1 MNEAT
6 DEIDLLRIVGVLWR
20 RKLLMLAIA
29 TPFAIAAGIYALL
42 AQSVYSAEAKVLF
55 EPNYAIASGSDFQ
68 SGNALSRM
76 ESEVQIARSEE
87 IILNVIKDLNLAADR
102 RFDRRGRSLDTIAD
116 QVTSADLSQS
126 DAIQSLERIRRQVE
140 SMVDVRQLNRSTLL
154 SFTAE
159 TPYPDLSASL
169 SNSFA
174 DNYISSQINSK
185 VSSAVESL
193 RVVRAAVEE
202 AGEKLEQSQLS
213 LSQYLLDNAQE
224 ISFQSGNVD
233 IALLADD
240 LEATQAAVNQAVAN
254 KERLQDFVA
263 RGNFEALETEFAV
276 SSGDDLLAEL
286 QAQVYFELE
295 SQRRDLVEK
304 VQSQGATEDLRARL
318 DGIEAE
324 ISSLANERL
333 DQLIEEAA
341 VQQEKQAS
349 IRGQLEVEIFS
360 ADLPPEIASDL
371 FKLQSD
377 ATSSRE
383 QYVSLVDRA
392 DELAVQTRTQV
403 ADSRIVARA
412 TIPLGPSGPN
422 RKGIFAIGAVL
433 GLVFA
438 VGAALLIDVVWGGIS
453 SSKELEERLGSE
465 RFAIIPRVKL
475 AKKTV
480 QNYILDDPFGTLAES
495 LRMLRA
501 EIIKSVKQK
510 RAGSEELGA
519 GSMDSNA
526 DTQIDTATVVC
537 ITSSL
542 PNEGKSTTAL
552 GLAIISAMSGQRVCL
567 IDFDFRR
574 PSLSDYTGLEPN
586 PDLAAYL
593 KGLSDGFSMQ
603 SLDYDFGAG
612 ELEIITGARREHIN
626 ADQAISSGHLKV
638 LMDELRRDYDLVIID
653 TPPVLAVAETQFLA
667 QYSDQS
673 IYCVRENYASRAAI
687 DQSFAKMRSAVGDQ
701 NAITIALTLSASSK
715 NSYYYASKSY
725 AEST

>member
-1 MNEAT
+1 MNETT

-29 TPFAIAAGIYALL
+29 IPFAIAAGIYALL
-42 AQSVYSAEAKVLF
+42 APSVYSAEAKVLF
-55 EPNYAIASGSDFQ
+55 EPNYAVASGSDFQ

-87 IILNVIKDLNLAADR
+87 IILNVIKDLNLAADL

-159 TPYPDLSASL
+159 TLYPDLSASL

-276 SSGDDLLAEL
+276 SAGDDILAEL

-383 QYVSLVDRA
+383 QYVNLVDRA

-412 TIPLGPSGPN
+412 TIPLRPSGPN
-422 RKGIFAIGAVL
+422 RSGILAIGAIL

-453 SSKELEERLGSE
+453 SGKELEERLGTE
-465 RFAIIPRVKL
+465 RYAIIPRVKL
-475 AKKTV
+475 TKKPI
-480 QNYILDDPFGTLAES
+480 QELFSDPFGTFAES
-495 LRMLRA
+495 LRMLRS
-501 EIIKSVKQK
+501 EISKSAK
-510 RAGSEELGA
+510 REEAGSDALTA
-519 GSMDSNA
+519 RSMNWTA
-526 DTQIDTATVVC
+526 DNQIRTSTVVC
-537 ITSSL
+537 VTSSV
-542 PNEGKSTTAL
+542 PTEGKSTTAL
-552 GLAIISAMSGQRVCL
+552 GLAVVSAMSGLRVCL
-567 IDFDFRR
+567 VDFDFRR
-574 PSLSDYTGLEPN
+574 PSLNDYTGLEAN
-586 PDLAAYL
+586 PELAAYFQ
-593 KGLSDGFSMQ
+593 GQSDGFSIQ
-603 SLDYDFGAG
+603 SLDFDFGAG
-612 ELEIITGARREHIN
+612 DLDIITGAPGGRIN
-626 ADQAISSGHLKV
+626 ADQAISSGQLKV
-638 LMDELRRDYDLVIID
+638 LIDDLRRDYDYVVVD
-653 TPPVLAVAETQFLA
+653 TAPVLAVAETQFIA
-667 QYSDQS
+667 QFSDQLV
-673 IYCVRENYASRAAI
+673 YCVRENYASRAVI
-687 DQSFAKMRSAVGDQ
+687 DQSFEKMKSAVGDR
-701 NAITIALTLSASSK
+701 NALTIALTLSTSGK
-715 NSYYYASKSY
+715 NRYYYAYKSY

>member
-1 MNEAT
+1 MNEAS

-20 RKLLMLAIA
+20 RKFLMLSVAAPIA
-29 TPFAIAAGIYALL
+29 LAAGIYALL

-55 EPNYAIASGSDFQ
+55 EPNYAVASGADFQ

-87 IILNVIKDLNLAADR
+87 IILNVIRDLNLAADV

-116 QVTSADLSQS
+116 QLTSADLSQS

-154 SFTAE
+154 SFSAE
-159 TPYPDLSASL
+159 TLYPELSASL

-185 VSSAVESL
+185 VTSAVESL

-202 AGEKLEQSQLS
+202 AGEQLEQSQKS

-240 LEATQAAVNQAVAN
+240 LETTQAAVNQAVAS
-254 KERLQDFVA
+254 KERLQDLVA

-276 SSGDDLLAEL
+276 SSGDDILAEL

-295 SQRRDLVEK
+295 SQRRDIVEK

-341 VQQEKQAS
+341 VQQEKRAS

-383 QYVSLVDRA
+383 QYVNLVDRA

-412 TIPLGPSGPN
+412 TIPLRPSGPN
-422 RKGIFAIGAVL
+422 RSGIFAIGAVL
-433 GLVFA
+433 GLVLA
-438 VGAALLIDVVWGGIS
+438 VGAALLVDLIWGGIS
-453 SSKELEERLGSE
+453 SGKELEERLGTE
-465 RFAIIPRVKL
+465 RYAMIPRLKL
-475 AKKTV
+475 SKKSA
-480 QNYILDDPFGTLAES
+480 QELFNDPFGTFAES
-495 LRMLRA
+495 LRMLRS
-501 EIIKSVKQK
+501 EISKSAKLD
-510 RAGSEELGA
+510 GSA
-519 GSMDSNA
+519 MDPRTGIA
-526 DTQIDTATVVC
+526 DVQTRTSRVICV
-537 ITSSL
+537 TSSV
-542 PNEGKSTTAL
+542 PKEGKSTTSL
-552 GLAIISAMSGQRVCL
+552 GLAVVSAMSGQRTCL
-567 IDFDFRR
+567 VDFDFRR
-574 PSLSDYTGLEPN
+574 PSLSDYTGLETN
-586 PDLAAYL
+586 PELAAYFQ
-593 KGLSDGFSMQ
+593 GQSDGFSIQ
-603 SLDYDFGAG
+603 SLDYDFGSG
-612 ELEIITGARREHIN
+612 DLDIITGAPGQRIN
-626 ADQAISSGHLKV
+626 ADQAISSGQLKV
-638 LMDELRRDYDLVIID
+638 LINDLRRQYDYVVID
-653 TPPVLAVAETQFLA
+653 TAPVLAVAETQFIA

-673 IYCVRENYASRAAI
+673 VYCVRENYAARGVI
-687 DQSFAKMRSAVGDQ
+687 DQSFEKTRSAVGDQ
-701 NAITIALTLSASSK
+701 SALTIAFTMTTSGK
-715 NSYYYASKSY
+715 DRYYYAYKSY
-725 AEST
+725 AESS

>member
-1 MNEAT
+1 MNEAS

-20 RKLLMLAIA
+20 RKFLMLSVAAPIA
-29 TPFAIAAGIYALL
+29 LAAGIHALL

-55 EPNYAIASGSDFQ
+55 EPNYAVASGADFQ

-87 IILNVIKDLNLAADR
+87 IILNVIRDLNLAADV

-116 QVTSADLSQS
+116 QLTSADLSQS

-154 SFTAE
+154 SFSAE
-159 TPYPDLSASL
+159 TLYPELSASL

-185 VSSAVESL
+185 VTSAVESL

-202 AGEKLEQSQLS
+202 AGEQLEQSQKS

-240 LEATQAAVNQAVAN
+240 LETTQAAVNQAVAS
-254 KERLQDFVA
+254 KERLQDLVA

-276 SSGDDLLAEL
+276 SSGDDILAEL

-295 SQRRDLVEK
+295 SQRRDIVEK

-341 VQQEKQAS
+341 VQQEKRAS
-349 IRGQLEVEIFS
+349 IRGELEVEIFS

-377 ATSSRE
+377 ATSSRG
-383 QYVSLVDRA
+383 QYVNLVDRA

-412 TIPLGPSGPN
+412 TIPLRPSGPN
-422 RKGIFAIGAVL
+422 RSGIFAIGAVL
-433 GLVFA
+433 GLVLA
-438 VGAALLIDVVWGGIS
+438 VGAALLVDLIWGGIS
-453 SSKELEERLGSE
+453 SGKELEERLGTE
-465 RFAIIPRVKL
+465 RYAMIPRLKL
-475 AKKTV
+475 SKKSA
-480 QNYILDDPFGTLAES
+480 QELFNDPFGTFAES
-495 LRMLRA
+495 LRMLRS
-501 EIIKSVKQK
+501 EISKSAKLD
-510 RAGSEELGA
+510 GSA
-519 GSMDSNA
+519 MDPRTGIA
-526 DTQIDTATVVC
+526 DVQTRTSRVICV
-537 ITSSL
+537 TSSV
-542 PNEGKSTTAL
+542 PKEGKSTTSL
-552 GLAIISAMSGQRVCL
+552 GLAVVSAMSGQRTCL
-567 IDFDFRR
+567 VDFDFRR
-574 PSLSDYTGLEPN
+574 PSLSDYTGLETN
-586 PDLAAYL
+586 PELAAYFQ
-593 KGLSDGFSMQ
+593 GQSDGFSIQ
-603 SLDYDFGAG
+603 SLDYDFGSG
-612 ELEIITGARREHIN
+612 DLDIITGAPGQRIN
-626 ADQAISSGHLKV
+626 ADQAISSGQLKV
-638 LMDELRRDYDLVIID
+638 LINDLRRQYDYVVID
-653 TPPVLAVAETQFLA
+653 TAPVLAVAETQFIA

-673 IYCVRENYASRAAI
+673 VYCVRENYAARGVI
-687 DQSFAKMRSAVGDQ
+687 DQSFEKTRSAVGDQ
-701 NAITIALTLSASSK
+701 SALTIAFTMSTSGK
-715 NSYYYASKSY
+715 DRYYYAYKSY
-725 AEST
+725 AESS

>member
-1 MNEAT
+1 MNEAS

-20 RKLLMLAIA
+20 RKFLMLSVAAPIA
-29 TPFAIAAGIYALL
+29 LAAGIYALL

-55 EPNYAIASGSDFQ
+55 EPNYAVASGADFQ

-87 IILNVIKDLNLAADR
+87 IILNVIRDLNLAADV

-116 QVTSADLSQS
+116 QLTSADLSQS

-154 SFTAE
+154 SFSAE
-159 TPYPDLSASL
+159 TLYPELSASL

-185 VSSAVESL
+185 VTSAVESL

-202 AGEKLEQSQLS
+202 AGEQLEQSQKS

-240 LEATQAAVNQAVAN
+240 LETTQAAVNQAVAS
-254 KERLQDFVA
+254 KERLQDLVA

-276 SSGDDLLAEL
+276 SSGDDILAEL

-295 SQRRDLVEK
+295 SQRRDIVEK

-341 VQQEKQAS
+341 VQQEKRAS

-383 QYVSLVDRA
+383 QYVNLVDRA

-412 TIPLGPSGPN
+412 TIPLRPSGPN
-422 RKGIFAIGAVL
+422 RSGIFAIGAVL
-433 GLVFA
+433 GLVLA
-438 VGAALLIDVVWGGIS
+438 VGAALLVDLIWGGIS
-453 SSKELEERLGSE
+453 SGKELEERLGTE
-465 RFAIIPRVKL
+465 RYAMIPRLKL
-475 AKKTV
+475 SKKSA
-480 QNYILDDPFGTLAES
+480 QELFNDPFGTFAES
-495 LRMLRA
+495 LRMLRS
-501 EIIKSVKQK
+501 EISKSAKLD
-510 RAGSEELGA
+510 GSA
-519 GSMDSNA
+519 MDPRTGIA
-526 DTQIDTATVVC
+526 DVQTRTSRVICV
-537 ITSSL
+537 TSSV
-542 PNEGKSTTAL
+542 PKEGKSTTSL
-552 GLAIISAMSGQRVCL
+552 GLAVVSAMSGQRTCL
-567 IDFDFRR
+567 VDFDFRR
-574 PSLSDYTGLEPN
+574 PSLSDYTGLETN
-586 PDLAAYL
+586 PELAAYFQ
-593 KGLSDGFSMQ
+593 GQSDGFSIQ
-603 SLDYDFGAG
+603 SLDYDFGSG
-612 ELEIITGARREHIN
+612 DLDIITGAPGQRIN
-626 ADQAISSGHLKV
+626 ADQAISSGQLKV
-638 LMDELRRDYDLVIID
+638 LINDLRRQYDYVVID
-653 TPPVLAVAETQFLA
+653 TAPVLAVAETQFIA

-673 IYCVRENYASRAAI
+673 VYCVRENYAARGVI
-687 DQSFAKMRSAVGDQ
+687 DQSFEKTRSAVGDQ
-701 NAITIALTLSASSK
+701 SALTIAFTMSTSGK
-715 NSYYYASKSY
+715 DRYYYAYKSY
-725 AEST
+725 AESS

>member
-1 MNEAT
+1 MNEAS
-6 DEIDLLRIVGVLWR
+6 DEIDLLRTVGVLWR
-20 RKLLMLAIA
+20 RKFLMLSVAAPIA
-29 TPFAIAAGIYALL
+29 LAAGIYALL

-55 EPNYAIASGSDFQ
+55 EPNYAVASGADFQ

-87 IILNVIKDLNLAADR
+87 IILNVIRDLNLAADV

-116 QVTSADLSQS
+116 QLTSADLSQS

-154 SFTAE
+154 NFSAE
-159 TPYPDLSASL
+159 TLYPELSASL

-185 VSSAVESL
+185 VTSAVESL
-193 RVVRAAVEE
+193 RVVRAAVKE
-202 AGEKLEQSQLS
+202 AGEQLEQSQKS

-240 LEATQAAVNQAVAN
+240 LETTQAAVNQAVAS
-254 KERLQDFVA
+254 KERLQDLVA

-276 SSGDDLLAEL
+276 SSGDDILAEL

-295 SQRRDLVEK
+295 SQRRDIVEK

-341 VQQEKQAS
+341 VQQEKRAS

-383 QYVSLVDRA
+383 QYVNLVDRA

-412 TIPLGPSGPN
+412 TIPLRPSGPN
-422 RKGIFAIGAVL
+422 RSGIFAIGAVL
-433 GLVFA
+433 GLVLA
-438 VGAALLIDVVWGGIS
+438 VGAALLVDLIWGGIS
-453 SSKELEERLGSE
+453 SGKELEERLGTE
-465 RFAIIPRVKL
+465 RYAMIPRLKL
-475 AKKTV
+475 SKKSA
-480 QNYILDDPFGTLAES
+480 QELFNDPFGTFAES
-495 LRMLRA
+495 LRMLRS
-501 EIIKSVKQK
+501 EISKSAKLD
-510 RAGSEELGA
+510 GSA
-519 GSMDSNA
+519 MDPRTGIA
-526 DTQIDTATVVC
+526 DVQTRTSRVICV
-537 ITSSL
+537 TSSV
-542 PNEGKSTTAL
+542 PKEGKSTTSL
-552 GLAIISAMSGQRVCL
+552 GLAVVSAMSGQRTCL
-567 IDFDFRR
+567 VDFDFRR
-574 PSLSDYTGLEPN
+574 PSLSDYTGLETN
-586 PDLAAYL
+586 PELAAYFQ
-593 KGLSDGFSMQ
+593 GQSDGFSIQ
-603 SLDYDFGAG
+603 SLDYDFGSG
-612 ELEIITGARREHIN
+612 DLDIITGAPGVPIN
-626 ADQAISSGHLKV
+626 ADQAISSGQLKV
-638 LMDELRRDYDLVIID
+638 LINDLRRQYDYVVID
-653 TPPVLAVAETQFLA
+653 TAPVLAVAETQFIA

-673 IYCVRENYASRAAI
+673 VYCVRENYAARGVT
-687 DQSFAKMRSAVGDQ
+687 DQSFEKMRSAVGDQ
-701 NAITIALTLSASSK
+701 SALTIAFTMTTSGK
-715 NSYYYASKSY
+715 NRYYYAYKSY
-725 AEST
+725 AESS

>member
-1 MNEAT
+1 MNEAS

-20 RKLLMLAIA
+20 RKFLMLSVAAPIA
-29 TPFAIAAGIYALL
+29 LAAGIYALL

-55 EPNYAIASGSDFQ
+55 EPNYAVASGADFQ

-87 IILNVIKDLNLAADR
+87 IILNVIRDLNLAADV

-116 QVTSADLSQS
+116 QLTSADLSQS

-154 SFTAE
+154 NFSAE
-159 TPYPDLSASL
+159 TLYPELSASL

-185 VSSAVESL
+185 VTSAVESL

-202 AGEKLEQSQLS
+202 AGEQLEQSQKS

-240 LEATQAAVNQAVAN
+240 LETTQAAVNQAVAS
-254 KERLQDFVA
+254 KERLQDLVA

-276 SSGDDLLAEL
+276 SSGDDILAEL

-295 SQRRDLVEK
+295 SQRRDIVEK

-377 ATSSRE
+377 ATSSRG
-383 QYVSLVDRA
+383 QYVNLVDRA

-412 TIPLGPSGPN
+412 TIPLRPSGPN
-422 RKGIFAIGAVL
+422 RSGIFAIGAVL
-433 GLVFA
+433 GLVLA
-438 VGAALLIDVVWGGIS
+438 VGAALLVDLIWGGIS
-453 SSKELEERLGSE
+453 SGKELEERLGTE
-465 RFAIIPRVKL
+465 RYAMIPRLKL
-475 AKKTV
+475 SKKSA
-480 QNYILDDPFGTLAES
+480 QELFNDPFGTFAES
-495 LRMLRA
+495 LRMLRS
-501 EIIKSVKQK
+501 EISKSAKLD
-510 RAGSEELGA
+510 GSA
-519 GSMDSNA
+519 MDPRTGIA
-526 DTQIDTATVVC
+526 DVQTRTSRVICV
-537 ITSSL
+537 TSSV
-542 PNEGKSTTAL
+542 PKEGKSTTSL
-552 GLAIISAMSGQRVCL
+552 GLAVVSAMSGQRTCL
-567 IDFDFRR
+567 VDFDFRR
-574 PSLSDYTGLEPN
+574 PSLSDYTGLETN
-586 PDLAAYL
+586 PELAAYFQ
-593 KGLSDGFSMQ
+593 GQSDGFSIQ
-603 SLDYDFGAG
+603 SLDYDFGSG
-612 ELEIITGARREHIN
+612 DLDIITGAPGQRIN
-626 ADQAISSGHLKV
+626 ADQAISSGQLKV
-638 LMDELRRDYDLVIID
+638 LINDLRRQYDYVVID
-653 TPPVLAVAETQFLA
+653 TAPVLAVAETQFIA

-673 IYCVRENYASRAAI
+673 VYCVRENYAARGVI
-687 DQSFAKMRSAVGDQ
+687 DQSFEKTRSAVGDQ
-701 NAITIALTLSASSK
+701 SALTIAFTMSTSGK
-715 NSYYYASKSY
+715 DRYYYAYKSY
-725 AEST
+725 AESS

>member
-1 MNEAT
+1 MNEAS

-20 RKLLMLAIA
+20 RKFLMLSVAAPIA
-29 TPFAIAAGIYALL
+29 LAAGIYALL

-55 EPNYAIASGSDFQ
+55 EPNYAVASGADFQ

-87 IILNVIKDLNLAADR
+87 IILNVIRDLNLAADV

-116 QVTSADLSQS
+116 QLTSADLSQS

-154 SFTAE
+154 SFSAE
-159 TPYPDLSASL
+159 TLYPELSASL

-185 VSSAVESL
+185 VTSAVESL

-202 AGEKLEQSQLS
+202 AGEQLEQSQKS

-240 LEATQAAVNQAVAN
+240 LETTQAAVNQAVAS
-254 KERLQDFVA
+254 KERLQDLVA

-276 SSGDDLLAEL
+276 SSGDDILAEL

-295 SQRRDLVEK
+295 SQRRDIVEK

-377 ATSSRE
+377 ATSSRG
-383 QYVSLVDRA
+383 QYVNLVDRA

-412 TIPLGPSGPN
+412 TIPLRPSGPN
-422 RKGIFAIGAVL
+422 RSGIFAIGAVL
-433 GLVFA
+433 GLVLA
-438 VGAALLIDVVWGGIS
+438 VGAALLVDLIWGGIS
-453 SSKELEERLGSE
+453 SGKELEERLGTE
-465 RFAIIPRVKL
+465 RYAMIPRLKL
-475 AKKTV
+475 SKKSA
-480 QNYILDDPFGTLAES
+480 QELFNDPFGTFAES
-495 LRMLRA
+495 LRMLRS
-501 EIIKSVKQK
+501 EISKSAKLD
-510 RAGSEELGA
+510 GSA
-519 GSMDSNA
+519 MDPRTGIA
-526 DTQIDTATVVC
+526 DVQTRTSRVICV
-537 ITSSL
+537 TSSV
-542 PNEGKSTTAL
+542 PKEGKSTTSL
-552 GLAIISAMSGQRVCL
+552 GLAVVSAMSGQRTCL
-567 IDFDFRR
+567 VDFDFRR
-574 PSLSDYTGLEPN
+574 PSLSDYTGLETN
-586 PDLAAYL
+586 PELAAYFQ
-593 KGLSDGFSMQ
+593 GQSDGFSIQ
-603 SLDYDFGAG
+603 SLDYDFGSG
-612 ELEIITGARREHIN
+612 DLDIITGAPGQRIN
-626 ADQAISSGHLKV
+626 ADQAISSGQLKV
-638 LMDELRRDYDLVIID
+638 LINDLRRQYDYVVID
-653 TPPVLAVAETQFLA
+653 TAPVLAVAETQFIA

-673 IYCVRENYASRAAI
+673 VYCVRENYAARGVI
-687 DQSFAKMRSAVGDQ
+687 DQSFEKTRSAVGDQ
-701 NAITIALTLSASSK
+701 SALTIAFTMSTSGK
-715 NSYYYASKSY
+715 DRYYYAYKSY
-725 AEST
+725 AESS

>member
-1 MNEAT
+1 MNEAS

-20 RKLLMLAIA
+20 RKFLMLSVAAPIA
-29 TPFAIAAGIYALL
+29 LAAGIYALL

-55 EPNYAIASGSDFQ
+55 EPNYAVASGADFQ

-87 IILNVIKDLNLAADR
+87 IILNVIRDLNLAADV

-116 QVTSADLSQS
+116 QLTSADLSQS

-154 SFTAE
+154 SFSAE
-159 TPYPDLSASL
+159 TLYPELSASL

-185 VSSAVESL
+185 VTSAVDSL

-202 AGEKLEQSQLS
+202 AGEQLEQSQKS

-240 LEATQAAVNQAVAN
+240 LETTQAAVNQAVAS
-254 KERLQDFVA
+254 KERLQDLVA

-276 SSGDDLLAEL
+276 SSGDDILAEL

-295 SQRRDLVEK
+295 SQRRDIVEK

-377 ATSSRE
+377 ATSSRG
-383 QYVSLVDRA
+383 QYVNLVDRA

-412 TIPLGPSGPN
+412 TIPLRPSGPN
-422 RKGIFAIGAVL
+422 RSGIFAIGAVL
-433 GLVFA
+433 GLVLA
-438 VGAALLIDVVWGGIS
+438 VGAALLVDLIWGGIS
-453 SSKELEERLGSE
+453 SGKELEERLGTE
-465 RFAIIPRVKL
+465 RYAMIPRLKL
-475 AKKTV
+475 SKKSA
-480 QNYILDDPFGTLAES
+480 QELFNDPFGTFAES
-495 LRMLRA
+495 LRMLRS
-501 EIIKSVKQK
+501 EISKSAKLD
-510 RAGSEELGA
+510 GSA
-519 GSMDSNA
+519 MDPRTGIA
-526 DTQIDTATVVC
+526 DVQTRTSRVICV
-537 ITSSL
+537 TSSV
-542 PNEGKSTTAL
+542 PKEGKSTTSL
-552 GLAIISAMSGQRVCL
+552 GLAVVSAMSGQRTCL
-567 IDFDFRR
+567 VDFDFRR
-574 PSLSDYTGLEPN
+574 PSLSDYTGLETN
-586 PDLAAYL
+586 PELAAYFQ
-593 KGLSDGFSMQ
+593 GQSDGFSIQ
-603 SLDYDFGAG
+603 SLDYDFGSG
-612 ELEIITGARREHIN
+612 DLDIITGAPGQRIN
-626 ADQAISSGHLKV
+626 ADQAISSGQLKV
-638 LMDELRRDYDLVIID
+638 LINDLRRQYDYVVID
-653 TPPVLAVAETQFLA
+653 TAPVLAVAETQFIA

-673 IYCVRENYASRAAI
+673 VYCVRENYAARGVI
-687 DQSFAKMRSAVGDQ
+687 DQSFEKTRSAVGDQ
-701 NAITIALTLSASSK
+701 SALTIAFTMSTSGK
-715 NSYYYASKSY
+715 DRYYYAYKSY
-725 AEST
+725 AESS

>member
-1 MNEAT
+1 MNEAS

-20 RKLLMLAIA
+20 RKFLMLSVAAPIA
-29 TPFAIAAGIYALL
+29 LAAGIYALL

-55 EPNYAIASGSDFQ
+55 EPNYAVASGADFQ

-87 IILNVIKDLNLAADR
+87 IILNVIRDLNLAADV

-116 QVTSADLSQS
+116 QLTSADLSQS

-154 SFTAE
+154 NFSAE
-159 TPYPDLSASL
+159 TLYPELSASL

-185 VSSAVESL
+185 VTSAVESL

-202 AGEKLEQSQLS
+202 AGEQLEQSQKS

-240 LEATQAAVNQAVAN
+240 LETTQAAVNQAVAS
-254 KERLQDFVA
+254 KERLQDLVA

-276 SSGDDLLAEL
+276 SSGDDILAEL

-295 SQRRDLVEK
+295 SQRRDIVEK

-341 VQQEKQAS
+341 VQQEKRAS

-383 QYVSLVDRA
+383 QYVNLVDRA

-412 TIPLGPSGPN
+412 TIPLRPSGPN
-422 RKGIFAIGAVL
+422 RSGIFAIGAVL
-433 GLVFA
+433 GLVLA
-438 VGAALLIDVVWGGIS
+438 VGAALLLDLIWGGIS
-453 SSKELEERLGSE
+453 SGKELEERLGTE
-465 RFAIIPRVKL
+465 RYAMIPRLKL
-475 AKKTV
+475 SKKSA
-480 QNYILDDPFGTLAES
+480 QELFNDPFGTFAES
-495 LRMLRA
+495 LRMLRS
-501 EIIKSVKQK
+501 EISKSAKLD
-510 RAGSEELGA
+510 GSA
-519 GSMDSNA
+519 MDPRTGIA
-526 DTQIDTATVVC
+526 DVQTRTSRVICV
-537 ITSSL
+537 TSSV
-542 PNEGKSTTAL
+542 PKEGKSTTSL
-552 GLAIISAMSGQRVCL
+552 GLAVVSAMSGQRTCL
-567 IDFDFRR
+567 VDFDFRR
-574 PSLSDYTGLEPN
+574 PSLSDYTGLETN
-586 PDLAAYL
+586 PELAAYFQ
-593 KGLSDGFSMQ
+593 GQSDGFSIQ
-603 SLDYDFGAG
+603 SLDYDFGSG
-612 ELEIITGARREHIN
+612 DLDIITGAPGQRIN
-626 ADQAISSGHLKV
+626 ADQAISSGQLKV
-638 LMDELRRDYDLVIID
+638 LINDLRRQYDYVVID
-653 TPPVLAVAETQFLA
+653 TAPVLAVAETQFIA

-673 IYCVRENYASRAAI
+673 VYCVRENYAARGVI
-687 DQSFAKMRSAVGDQ
+687 DQSFEKTRSAVGDQ
-701 NAITIALTLSASSK
+701 SALTIAFTMSTSGK
-715 NSYYYASKSY
+715 DRYYYAYKSY
-725 AEST
+725 AESS

>member
-1 MNEAT
+1 MNEAS

-20 RKLLMLAIA
+20 RKFLMLSVAAPIA
-29 TPFAIAAGIYALL
+29 LAAGIYALL

-55 EPNYAIASGSDFQ
+55 EPNYAVASGADFQ

-87 IILNVIKDLNLAADR
+87 IILNVIRDLNLAADV

-116 QVTSADLSQS
+116 QLTSADLSQS

-154 SFTAE
+154 SFSAE
-159 TPYPDLSASL
+159 TLYPELSASL

-185 VSSAVESL
+185 VTSAVDSL

-202 AGEKLEQSQLS
+202 AGEQLEQSQKS

-240 LEATQAAVNQAVAN
+240 LETTQAAVNQAVAS
-254 KERLQDFVA
+254 KERLQDLVA

-276 SSGDDLLAEL
+276 SSGDDILAEL

-295 SQRRDLVEK
+295 SQRRDIVEK

-341 VQQEKQAS
+341 VQQEKRAS

-383 QYVSLVDRA
+383 QYVNLVDRA

-412 TIPLGPSGPN
+412 TIPLRPSGPN
-422 RKGIFAIGAVL
+422 RSGIFAIGAVL
-433 GLVFA
+433 GLVLA
-438 VGAALLIDVVWGGIS
+438 VGAALLVDLIWGGIS
-453 SSKELEERLGSE
+453 SGKELEERLGTE
-465 RFAIIPRVKL
+465 RYAMIPRLKL
-475 AKKTV
+475 SKKSA
-480 QNYILDDPFGTLAES
+480 QELFNDPFGTFAES
-495 LRMLRA
+495 LRMLRS
-501 EIIKSVKQK
+501 EISKSAKLD
-510 RAGSEELGA
+510 GSA
-519 GSMDSNA
+519 MDPRTGIA
-526 DTQIDTATVVC
+526 DVQTRTSRVICV
-537 ITSSL
+537 TSSV
-542 PNEGKSTTAL
+542 PKEGKSTTSL
-552 GLAIISAMSGQRVCL
+552 GLAVVSAMSGQRTCL
-567 IDFDFRR
+567 VDFDFRR
-574 PSLSDYTGLEPN
+574 PSLSDYTGLETN
-586 PDLAAYL
+586 PELAAYFQ
-593 KGLSDGFSMQ
+593 GQSDGFSIQ
-603 SLDYDFGAG
+603 SLDYDFGSG
-612 ELEIITGARREHIN
+612 DLDIITGAPGQRIN
-626 ADQAISSGHLKV
+626 ADQAISSGQLKV
-638 LMDELRRDYDLVIID
+638 LINDLRRQYDYVVID
-653 TPPVLAVAETQFLA
+653 TAPVLAVAETQFIA

-673 IYCVRENYASRAAI
+673 VYCVRENYAARGVI
-687 DQSFAKMRSAVGDQ
+687 DQSFEKTRSAVGDQ
-701 NAITIALTLSASSK
+701 SALTIAFTMSTSGK
-715 NSYYYASKSY
+715 DRYYYAYKSY
-725 AEST
+725 AESS

>member
-1 MNEAT
+1 MNEAS

-20 RKLLMLAIA
+20 RKFLMLSVAAPIA
-29 TPFAIAAGIYALL
+29 LAAGIYALL

-55 EPNYAIASGSDFQ
+55 EPNYAVASGADFQ

-87 IILNVIKDLNLAADR
+87 IILNVIRDLNLAADV

-116 QVTSADLSQS
+116 QLTSADLSQS

-154 SFTAE
+154 SFSAE
-159 TPYPDLSASL
+159 TLYPELSASL

-185 VSSAVESL
+185 VTSAVESL

-202 AGEKLEQSQLS
+202 AGEQLEQSQKS

-240 LEATQAAVNQAVAN
+240 LETTQAAVNQAVAS
-254 KERLQDFVA
+254 KERLQDLVA

-276 SSGDDLLAEL
+276 SSGDDILAEL

-295 SQRRDLVEK
+295 SQRRDIVEK

-341 VQQEKQAS
+341 VQQEKRAS

-383 QYVSLVDRA
+383 QYVNLVDRA

-412 TIPLGPSGPN
+412 TIPLRPSGPN
-422 RKGIFAIGAVL
+422 RSGIFAIGAVL
-433 GLVFA
+433 GLVLA
-438 VGAALLIDVVWGGIS
+438 VGAALLVDLIWGGIS
-453 SSKELEERLGSE
+453 SGKELEERLGTE
-465 RFAIIPRVKL
+465 RYAMIPRLKL
-475 AKKTV
+475 SKKSA
-480 QNYILDDPFGTLAES
+480 QELFNDPFGTFAES
-495 LRMLRA
+495 LRMLRS
-501 EIIKSVKQK
+501 EISKSAKLD
-510 RAGSEELGA
+510 GSA
-519 GSMDSNA
+519 MDPRTGIA
-526 DTQIDTATVVC
+526 DVQTRTSRVICV
-537 ITSSL
+537 TSSV
-542 PNEGKSTTAL
+542 PKEGKSTTSL
-552 GLAIISAMSGQRVCL
+552 GLAVVSAMSGQRTCL
-567 IDFDFRR
+567 VDFDFRR
-574 PSLSDYTGLEPN
+574 PSLSDYTGLETN
-586 PDLAAYL
+586 PELAAYFQ
-593 KGLSDGFSMQ
+593 GQSDGFSIQ
-603 SLDYDFGAG
+603 SLDYDFGSG
-612 ELEIITGARREHIN
+612 DLDIITGAPGVGIN
-626 ADQAISSGHLKV
+626 ADQAISSGQLKV
-638 LMDELRRDYDLVIID
+638 LINDLRRQYDYVVID
-653 TPPVLAVAETQFLA
+653 TAPVLAVAETQFIA

-673 IYCVRENYASRAAI
+673 VYCVRENYAARGVI
-687 DQSFAKMRSAVGDQ
+687 DQSFEKTRSAVGDQ
-701 NAITIALTLSASSK
+701 SALTIAFTMSTSGK
-715 NSYYYASKSY
+715 DRYYYAYKSY
-725 AEST
+725 AESS

>member
-1 MNEAT
+1 MNEAS

-20 RKLLMLAIA
+20 RKFLMLSVAAPIA
-29 TPFAIAAGIYALL
+29 LAAGIYALL

-55 EPNYAIASGSDFQ
+55 EPNYAVASGADFQ

-87 IILNVIKDLNLAADR
+87 IILNVIRDLNLAADV

-116 QVTSADLSQS
+116 QLTSADLSQS

-154 SFTAE
+154 NFSAE
-159 TPYPDLSASL
+159 TLYPELSASL

-185 VSSAVESL
+185 VTSAVESL

-202 AGEKLEQSQLS
+202 AGEQLEQSQKS

-240 LEATQAAVNQAVAN
+240 LETTQAAVNQAVAS
-254 KERLQDFVA
+254 KERLQDLVA

-276 SSGDDLLAEL
+276 SSGDDILAEL

-295 SQRRDLVEK
+295 SQRRDIVEK

-341 VQQEKQAS
+341 VQQEKRAS

-383 QYVSLVDRA
+383 QYVNLVDRA

-412 TIPLGPSGPN
+412 TIPLRPSGPN
-422 RKGIFAIGAVL
+422 RSGIFAIGAVL
-433 GLVFA
+433 GLVLA
-438 VGAALLIDVVWGGIS
+438 VGAALLVDLIWGGIS
-453 SSKELEERLGSE
+453 SGKELEERLGTE
-465 RFAIIPRVKL
+465 RYAMIPRLKL
-475 AKKTV
+475 SKKSA
-480 QNYILDDPFGTLAES
+480 QELFNDPFGTFAES
-495 LRMLRA
+495 LRMLRS
-501 EIIKSVKQK
+501 EISKSAKLD
-510 RAGSEELGA
+510 GSA
-519 GSMDSNA
+519 MDPRTGIA
-526 DTQIDTATVVC
+526 DVQTRTSRVICV
-537 ITSSL
+537 TSSV
-542 PNEGKSTTAL
+542 PKEGKSTTSL
-552 GLAIISAMSGQRVCL
+552 GLAVVSAMSGQRTCL
-567 IDFDFRR
+567 VDFDFRR
-574 PSLSDYTGLEPN
+574 PSLSDYTGLETN
-586 PDLAAYL
+586 PELAAYFQ
-593 KGLSDGFSMQ
+593 GQSDGFSIQ
-603 SLDYDFGAG
+603 SLDYDFGSG
-612 ELEIITGARREHIN
+612 DLDIITGAPGVGIN
-626 ADQAISSGHLKV
+626 ADQAISSGQLKV
-638 LMDELRRDYDLVIID
+638 LINDLRREYDYVVID
-653 TPPVLAVAETQFLA
+653 TAPVLAVAETQFIA

-673 IYCVRENYASRAAI
+673 VYCVRENYAARGVI
-687 DQSFAKMRSAVGDQ
+687 DQSFEKTRSAVGDQ
-701 NAITIALTLSASSK
+701 SALTIAFTMSTSGK
-715 NSYYYASKSY
+715 DRYYYAYKSY
-725 AEST
+725 AESS

>member
-1 MNEAT
+1 MNEAS

-20 RKLLMLAIA
+20 RKFLMLSVAAPIA
-29 TPFAIAAGIYALL
+29 LAAGIYALL

-55 EPNYAIASGSDFQ
+55 EPNYAVASGADFQ

-87 IILNVIKDLNLAADR
+87 IILNVIRDLNLAADV

-116 QVTSADLSQS
+116 QLTSADLSQS

-154 SFTAE
+154 SFSAE
-159 TPYPDLSASL
+159 TLYPELSASL

-185 VSSAVESL
+185 VTSAVESL

-202 AGEKLEQSQLS
+202 AGEQLEQSQKS

-240 LEATQAAVNQAVAN
+240 LETTQAAVNQAVAS
-254 KERLQDFVA
+254 KERLQDLVA

-276 SSGDDLLAEL
+276 SSGDDILAEL

-295 SQRRDLVEK
+295 SQRRDIVEK

-341 VQQEKQAS
+341 VQQEKRAS
-349 IRGQLEVEIFS
+349 IRGELEVEIFS

-377 ATSSRE
+377 ATSSRG
-383 QYVSLVDRA
+383 QYVNLVDRA

-412 TIPLGPSGPN
+412 TIPLRPSGPN
-422 RKGIFAIGAVL
+422 RSGIFAIGAVL
-433 GLVFA
+433 GLVLA
-438 VGAALLIDVVWGGIS
+438 VGAALLVDLIWGGIS
-453 SSKELEERLGSE
+453 SGKELEERLGTE
-465 RFAIIPRVKL
+465 RYAMIPRLKL
-475 AKKTV
+475 SKKSA
-480 QNYILDDPFGTLAES
+480 QELFNDPFGTFAES
-495 LRMLRA
+495 LRMLRS
-501 EIIKSVKQK
+501 EISKSAKLD
-510 RAGSEELGA
+510 GSA
-519 GSMDSNA
+519 MDPRTGIA
-526 DTQIDTATVVC
+526 DVQTRTSRVICV
-537 ITSSL
+537 TSSV
-542 PNEGKSTTAL
+542 PKEGKSTTSL
-552 GLAIISAMSGQRVCL
+552 GLAVVSAMSGQRTCL
-567 IDFDFRR
+567 VDFDFRR
-574 PSLSDYTGLEPN
+574 PSLSDYTGLETN
-586 PDLAAYL
+586 PELAAYFQ
-593 KGLSDGFSMQ
+593 GQSDGFSIQ
-603 SLDYDFGAG
+603 SLDYDFGSG
-612 ELEIITGARREHIN
+612 DLDIITGAPGQRIN
-626 ADQAISSGHLKV
+626 ADQAISSGQLKV
-638 LMDELRRDYDLVIID
+638 LINDLRRQYDYVVID
-653 TPPVLAVAETQFLA
+653 TAPVLAVAETQFIA

-673 IYCVRENYASRAAI
+673 VYCVRENYAARGVI
-687 DQSFAKMRSAVGDQ
+687 DQSFEKTRSAVGDQ
-701 NAITIALTLSASSK
+701 SALTIAFTMSTSGK
-715 NSYYYASKSY
+715 DRYYYAYKSY
-725 AEST
+725 AESS

>member
-1 MNEAT
+1 MNQT
-6 DEIDLLRIVGVLWR
+6 SDEIDLLRIAGVLWR
-20 RKLLMLAIA
+20 RKFLMLSVAAPIA
-29 TPFAIAAGIYALL
+29 LAAGIYALL

-55 EPNYAIASGSDFQ
+55 EPNYAVDSGADFQ

-87 IILNVIKDLNLAADR
+87 IILNVIRDLNLAGDV

-116 QVTSADLSQS
+116 QLTSADLSQS

-154 SFTAE
+154 SFSAE
-159 TPYPDLSASL
+159 TLYPELSASL

-174 DNYISSQINSK
+174 VNYISSQINSK
-185 VSSAVESL
+185 VTSAIESL

-202 AGEKLEQSQLS
+202 AGEQLEQSQKS

-240 LEATQAAVNQAVAN
+240 LETTQAAVNQAVAS
-254 KERLQDFVA
+254 KERLQDLVA
-263 RGNFEALETEFAV
+263 RGNFEALESEFAV
-276 SSGDDLLAEL
+276 SSGDDILAEL

-304 VQSQGATEDLRARL
+304 VQSQGSTEDLRARL

-333 DQLIEEAA
+333 DQLIGEAA

-383 QYVSLVDRA
+383 QYVNLVDRA

-412 TIPLGPSGPN
+412 TIPLRPSGPN
-422 RKGIFAIGAVL
+422 RRGIFAIGAVL
-433 GLVFA
+433 GLVLA
-438 VGAALLIDVVWGGIS
+438 VGAALLVDLIWGGIS
-453 SSKELEERLGSE
+453 SGNELEERLGTA
-465 RFAIIPRVKL
+465 RYVMIPRLKL
-475 AKKTV
+475 SKKPA
-480 QNYILDDPFGTLAES
+480 QELFNDPFDTFAES
-495 LRMLRA
+495 LRMLRSELRKSA
-501 EIIKSVKQK
+501 ELE
-510 RAGSEELGA
+510 GSA
-519 GSMDSNA
+519 MGSRNGIA
-526 DTQIDTATVVC
+526 DVQTSTAKVVC
-537 ITSSL
+537 VTSSV
-542 PNEGKSTTAL
+542 PKEGKSTTSL
-552 GLAIISAMSGQRVCL
+552 GLAVVTAMSGQRTCL
-567 IDFDFRR
+567 VDFDFRR
-574 PSLSDYTGLEPN
+574 PSLSDYTGLETN
-586 PDLAAYL
+586 PELAAYFQ
-593 KGLSDGFSMQ
+593 GQSDGFSIQ
-603 SLDYDFGAG
+603 SLDYDFGSG
-612 ELEIITGARREHIN
+612 DLDIITGAPGRPIN
-626 ADQAISSGHLKV
+626 ADQAITSGKLKV
-638 LMDELRRDYDLVIID
+638 LINDLRREYDYVVID
-653 TPPVLAVAETQFLA
+653 TAPILAVAETQLIA
-667 QYSDQS
+667 HYSDQLV
-673 IYCVRENYASRAAI
+673 YCVRENYAARGVI
-687 DQSFAKMRSAVGDQ
+687 DQSFEKMRSSAGDQ
-701 NAITIALTLSASSK
+701 SALTIAFTMSTSGK
-715 NSYYYASKSY
+715 NRYYYAYKSY
-725 AEST
+725 AESS

>member
-1 MNEAT
+1 MNEAS

-20 RKLLMLAIA
+20 RKFLMLSVAAPIA
-29 TPFAIAAGIYALL
+29 LAAGIYALL

-55 EPNYAIASGSDFQ
+55 EPNYAVASGADFQ

-87 IILNVIKDLNLAADR
+87 IILNVIRDLNLAADV

-116 QVTSADLSQS
+116 QLTSADLSQS

-154 SFTAE
+154 SFSAE
-159 TPYPDLSASL
+159 TLYPELSASL

-185 VSSAVESL
+185 VTSAVESL

-202 AGEKLEQSQLS
+202 AGEQLEQSQKS

-240 LEATQAAVNQAVAN
+240 LETTQAAVNQAVAS
-254 KERLQDFVA
+254 KERLQDLVA

-276 SSGDDLLAEL
+276 SSGDDILAEL

-295 SQRRDLVEK
+295 SQRRDIVEK

-377 ATSSRE
+377 ATSSRG
-383 QYVSLVDRA
+383 QYVNLVDRA

-412 TIPLGPSGPN
+412 TIPLRPSGPN
-422 RKGIFAIGAVL
+422 RSGIFAIGAVL
-433 GLVFA
+433 GLVLA
-438 VGAALLIDVVWGGIS
+438 VGAALLLDLIWGGIS
-453 SSKELEERLGSE
+453 SGKELEERLGTE
-465 RFAIIPRVKL
+465 RYAMIPRLKL
-475 AKKTV
+475 SKKSA
-480 QNYILDDPFGTLAES
+480 QELFNDPFGTFAES
-495 LRMLRA
+495 LRMLRS
-501 EIIKSVKQK
+501 EISKSAKLD
-510 RAGSEELGA
+510 GSA
-519 GSMDSNA
+519 MDPRTGIA
-526 DTQIDTATVVC
+526 DVQTRTSRVICV
-537 ITSSL
+537 TSSV
-542 PNEGKSTTAL
+542 PKEGKSTTSL
-552 GLAIISAMSGQRVCL
+552 GLAVVSAMSGQRTCL
-567 IDFDFRR
+567 VDFDFRR
-574 PSLSDYTGLEPN
+574 PSLSDYTGLETN
-586 PDLAAYL
+586 PELAAYFQ
-593 KGLSDGFSMQ
+593 GQSDGFSIQ
-603 SLDYDFGAG
+603 SLDYDFGSG
-612 ELEIITGARREHIN
+612 DLDIITGAPGVGIN
-626 ADQAISSGHLKV
+626 ADQAISSGQLKV
-638 LMDELRRDYDLVIID
+638 LINDLRREYDYVVID
-653 TPPVLAVAETQFLA
+653 TAPVLAVAETQFIA

-673 IYCVRENYASRAAI
+673 VYCVRENYAARGVI
-687 DQSFAKMRSAVGDQ
+687 DQSFEKTRSAVGDQ
-701 NAITIALTLSASSK
+701 SALTIAFTMSTSGK
-715 NSYYYASKSY
+715 DRYYYAYKSY
-725 AEST
+725 AESS

>member
-1 MNEAT
+1 MNEAS

-20 RKLLMLAIA
+20 RKFLMLSVAAPIA
-29 TPFAIAAGIYALL
+29 LAAGIYALL

-55 EPNYAIASGSDFQ
+55 EPNYAVASGADFQ

-87 IILNVIKDLNLAADR
+87 IILNVIRDLNLAADV

-116 QVTSADLSQS
+116 QLTSADLSQS

-154 SFTAE
+154 SFSAE
-159 TPYPDLSASL
+159 TLYPELSASL

-185 VSSAVESL
+185 VTSAVESL

-202 AGEKLEQSQLS
+202 AGEQLEQSQKS

-240 LEATQAAVNQAVAN
+240 LETTQAAVNQAVAS
-254 KERLQDFVA
+254 KERLQDLVA

-276 SSGDDLLAEL
+276 SSGDDILAEL

-295 SQRRDLVEK
+295 SQRRDIVEK

-341 VQQEKQAS
+341 VQQEKRAS

-377 ATSSRE
+377 ATSSRG
-383 QYVSLVDRA
+383 QYVNLVDRA

-412 TIPLGPSGPN
+412 TIPLRPSGPN
-422 RKGIFAIGAVL
+422 RSGIFAIGAVL
-433 GLVFA
+433 GLVLA
-438 VGAALLIDVVWGGIS
+438 VGAALLVDLIWGGIS
-453 SSKELEERLGSE
+453 SGKELEERLGTE
-465 RFAIIPRVKL
+465 RYAMIPRLKL
-475 AKKTV
+475 SKKSA
-480 QNYILDDPFGTLAES
+480 QELFNDPFGTFAES
-495 LRMLRA
+495 LRMLRS
-501 EIIKSVKQK
+501 EISKSAKLD
-510 RAGSEELGA
+510 GSA
-519 GSMDSNA
+519 MDPRTGIA
-526 DTQIDTATVVC
+526 DVQTRTSRVICV
-537 ITSSL
+537 TSSV
-542 PNEGKSTTAL
+542 PKEGKSTTSL
-552 GLAIISAMSGQRVCL
+552 GLAVVSAMSGQRTCL
-567 IDFDFRR
+567 VDFDFRR
-574 PSLSDYTGLEPN
+574 PSLSDYTGLETN
-586 PDLAAYL
+586 PELAAYFQ
-593 KGLSDGFSMQ
+593 GQSDGFSIQ
-603 SLDYDFGAG
+603 SLDYDFGSG
-612 ELEIITGARREHIN
+612 DLDIITGAPGQRIN
-626 ADQAISSGHLKV
+626 ADQAISSGQLKV
-638 LMDELRRDYDLVIID
+638 LINDLRRQYDYVVID
-653 TPPVLAVAETQFLA
+653 TAPVLAVAETQFIA

-673 IYCVRENYASRAAI
+673 VYCVRENYAARGVI
-687 DQSFAKMRSAVGDQ
+687 DQSFEKTRSAVGDQ
-701 NAITIALTLSASSK
+701 SALTIAFTMSTSGK
-715 NSYYYASKSY
+715 DRYYYAYKSY
-725 AEST
+725 AESS